1 MKSWTEMKKEEK
13 RKLSRVREEY
23 WEQMSIATKVST
35 AVRDLEAHNKELM
48 LKLANAYE
56 ELEELQEA
64 YYGLLNERKRNNGH
78 YG

>member
-1 MKSWTEMKKEEK
+1 MRWWMQMKKEE
-13 RKLSRVREEY
+13 RQKLSKVNAEY
-23 WEQMSIATKVST
+23 IEQMEVATKVAR
-35 AVRDLEAHNKELM
+35 AVRELEDHNRQLM

-64 YYGLLNERKRNNGH
+64 YYQLLNERKRENAN

>member
-1 MKSWTEMKKEEK
+1 MKSWMEMKKEEK
-13 RKLSRVREEY
+13 RKLSRVNEEY
-23 WEQMSIATKVST
+23 IDQMTVATKVAR
-35 AVRDLEAHNKELM
+35 AVRELEEHNRTLM

-64 YYGLLNERKRNNGH
+64 YYQLLNERKRENGH